1 MTTISINQKNNKNL
15 KKLHLGCG
23 DIKIPNYIN
32 IDSRKT
38 KATDKIHDIK
48 DLSIFENDS
57 IDEIYAC
64 HVLEHF
70 GRFEVND
77 ILKNW
82 YKVLKKNGILR
93 IAVPDFESICFIY
106 NNTNK
111 ISLIEGPVIGGQTYK
126 NNFHYNIFD
135 YNKLKNILLECGY
148 KAVERYNWR
157 ETDHSD
163 IDDYSQAYIPH
174 MQKENGK
181 LISLNVKC
189 QKS

>member
-23 DIKIPNYIN
+23 DIKIPGYIN

-38 KATDKIHDIK
+38 KATDIIHDIK
-48 DLSIFENDS
+48 DLSIFDNDS
-57 IDEIYAC
+57 VDEIYAC

-82 YKVLKKNGILR
+82 NKTLKQNGVLK
-93 IAVPDFESICFIY
+93 IAVPDFESICSIY
-106 NNTNK
+106 NETNK
-111 ISLIEGPVIGGQTYK
+111 ISLIEGPVIGGQTYE

-135 YNKLKNILLECGY
+135 YDKLKKILLDCGY
-148 KAVERYNWR
+148 KSIERYNWK
-157 ETDHSD
+157 ETEHSE

-174 MQKENGK
+174 MQKETGK

-189 QKS
+189 QKN